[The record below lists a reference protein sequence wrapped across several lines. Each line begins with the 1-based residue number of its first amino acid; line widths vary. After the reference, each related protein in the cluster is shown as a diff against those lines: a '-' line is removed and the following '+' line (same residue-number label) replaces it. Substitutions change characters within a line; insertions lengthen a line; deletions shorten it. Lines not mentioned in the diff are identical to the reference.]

1 MIKNII
7 IGKNSHVTN
16 SLVKFLDNKI
26 VFSSNEFSQE
36 NLKKIKSFKKI
47 NLIINSFYPAKFLNG
62 LTYHNYESFEKLSIR
77 ILIDLLKKINPNQI
91 NKIIYSSSASV
102 YKLLGNIN
110 NQNLDKFNRD
120 LYSAFK
126 LSSEKIILNYCI
138 KNKVD
143 YYIFRLFNTYGNPND
158 KFSFIEKII
167 RSKKK
172 KNEIIR
178 LINKGNSIRDFININ
193 DVAKI
198 YKIFINKKIKSGIY
212 DLGTGKGYLIKDIIN
227 SIKFPKSKIL
237 NVNNVSEIHNSIA
250 KNKDLQK
257 FLKNF
262 KYENLNHYLKKNL
275 RLKKIELNPILNYQ
289 NKIRADGPSGI
300 VIYGA
305 GNAGKQIFYE
315 LQKNNEKILF
325 FIDDNVKLQDSHFNG
340 VPITSFQNLL
350 NIKKYYSIKRVYLA
364 IPSLSKNSFNKII
377 LKLRK
382 IFFDVRF
389 LPEKKFLLTNKINV
403 EDLKVNQV
411 NDIIN
416 RKQIKIKKIKKLNHK
431 VILVT
436 GAAGTIGSEICRQL
450 LQHKVKKIIAVDN
463 SELGIYKL
471 QTKLLDNR
479 IDFKLIDVCDKLILE
494 DIIKSNKVEIMFH
507 ASAYKHVN
515 ILEKNIFSA
524 VKNNIFATENI
535 CNLSSKYSC
544 ELIFVSTDKAADP
557 ESILGYTKKVAEKI
571 CESFNSKNISKK
583 KMKIVRFGNVFGSS
597 GSAINN
603 FMDKIND
610 EEIVQITNKKA
621 SRYFM
626 TISEACHL
634 VLQTTSINS
643 KKNIFI
649 LNMGK
654 PINIFSLAKNLAK
667 LKVNF
672 NPNYKFKYA
681 VTGLQPG
688 EKLKETLKGKGEVLK
703 MLNNEIFE
711 VSQNYQ
717 TKELFNL
724 YYKNLVTKYNEFNKK
739 KLINHLKEISKY

>member
-47 NLIINSFYPAKFLNG
+47 NLIINSFYPAKFLNE

-102 YKLLGNIN
+102 YKLLENIN

-126 LSSEKIILNYCI
+126 LSSEKIILNYCV

-172 KNEIIR
+172 KNEIIK

-275 RLKKIELNPILNYQ
+275 KLKKINLNLFLNYQ
-289 NKIRADGPSGI
+289 NKIRAGGPSGI

-325 FIDDNVKLQDSHFNG
+325 FIDDNIKLQDSHFNG
-340 VPITSFQNLL
+340 VPITNFQNLI

-382 IFFDVRF
+382 NFFDVRF

-479 IDFKLIDVCDKLILE
+479 IDFRLIDVCDKLILE
-494 DIIKSNKVEIMFH
+494 DIIKSNKVEIIFH

-571 CESFNSKNISKK
+571 CESFNSKNINKK

-654 PINIFSLAKNLAK
+654 PINIFNLAKNLAK